1 MHNLRL
7 SNKAVGGAR
16 ELVVRREGAE
26 TQTRILEPRL
36 KVVCERTKLLQAQ
49 VRDSCM
55 HGVLL
60 VQLLCVRSCM
70 QNTTLI
76 LYWGFLILVNKVR
89 QESWP

>member
-49 VRDSCM
+49 VRDISTAAM
-55 HGVLL
+55 
-60 VQLLCVRSCM
+60 CVRSCM
-70 QNTTLI
+70 QNTTLHFI
-76 LYWGFLILVNKVR
+76 VGSLILVNKVR